1 MIMKELNKY
10 GICRLFIL
18 SQKIIETF
26 VKTPIWSSAV
36 LRLLERKHEN
46 LVGFGMGFSMHI
58 DFVQAGFILAANVL
72 HKLCTVA
79 EHERADFS

>member
-18 SQKIIETF
+18 SQKNIETL
-26 VKTPIWSSAV
+26 VETPIWSSAV
-36 LRLLERKHEN
+36 LRLLDRKHEN
-46 LVGFGMGFSMHI
+46 LVGFVGFFH
-58 DFVQAGFILAANVL
+58 AYRLCAGGFILAANVL